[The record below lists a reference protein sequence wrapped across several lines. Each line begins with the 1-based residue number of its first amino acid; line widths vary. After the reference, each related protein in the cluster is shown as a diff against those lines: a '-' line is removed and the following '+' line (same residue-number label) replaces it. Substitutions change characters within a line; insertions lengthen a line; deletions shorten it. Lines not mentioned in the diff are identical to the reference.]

1 LFSGF
6 GLLTVHLFL
15 YIEPFAVQFFCIF
28 LILYSIFVWA
38 VAF

>member
-1 LFSGF
+1 
-6 GLLTVHLFL
+6 L

-28 LILYSIFVWA
+28 LILYSIFFWA